1 MNMTEYSNL
10 SNVELKLEKERLI
23 NEFNIKKKKLI
34 EMCED
39 LEQVEKNYN
48 KVLHEIEIRSN
59 IL

>member
-1 MNMTEYSNL
+1 MNMNEYSNL